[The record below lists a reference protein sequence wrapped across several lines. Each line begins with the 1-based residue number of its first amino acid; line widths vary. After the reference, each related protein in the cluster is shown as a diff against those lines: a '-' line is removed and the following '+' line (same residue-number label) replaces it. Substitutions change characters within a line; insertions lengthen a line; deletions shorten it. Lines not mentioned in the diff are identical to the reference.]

1 MSYLAFEKSK
11 LINLEQSLF
20 KEILR
25 TNRAGSYS
33 SSSIVGCHT
42 RKYHGLLVCPIP
54 AFDMTRHVLVSSIDA
69 SIVQHEKEFNL
80 GIRKYHASHYEPKG
94 HKYIR
99 ELDFDIIPRKLY
111 RVGGVILSVEEVL
124 VAKEEQVLVRYTLLE
139 GHSKTTLKLKPFL
152 ANRSVHELTCQN
164 LHANTKYQKIQNGI
178 SIQMYPTLPR
188 LSIQLSKENE
198 FVAVPDWF
206 RGIEYFKEEK
216 RGYDFKED
224 LYVPGYFEV
233 EIKTG
238 ESVIVSAS
246 TKEQKSGGFKAK
258 FNKEVKSRIPRDGMY
273 NNLLNA
279 ASQFFVHKGKATTM
293 VAGYHWYKKRLRDTL
308 ISAPLLTEALDDAA
322 LFNKVLASAA
332 KEIKDILHEKTSSTI
347 KEVDTPLW
355 FFWTLQQCWGTSCL
369 KDCWKQYKDVL
380 ISIIEAY
387 KSNRYS
393 NVGMHSNGLLYAHD
407 EQQPLTWMNGVCDG
421 KPVTPRNGMCVEVNA
436 LWYNALCLTI
446 ELANTSN
453 DHHLVAE
460 LEPLAQQIKE
470 SFIATFWYDEEK
482 YLYDYVDGKT
492 KDMSIRPNQVFT
504 TAFEYSPLSNEQ
516 KKHVIDITKSQLITP
531 KGLRT
536 LSPQDPKYKGITD
549 GFAIYAN

>member
-1 MSYLAFEKSK
+1 
-11 LINLEQSLF
+11 
-20 KEILR
+20 
-25 TNRAGSYS
+25 
-33 SSSIVGCHT
+33 
-42 RKYHGLLVCPIP
+42 
-54 AFDMTRHVLVSSIDA
+54 
-69 SIVQHEKEFNL
+69 
-80 GIRKYHASHYEPKG
+80 
-94 HKYIR
+94 
-99 ELDFDIIPRKLY
+99 
-111 RVGGVILSVEEVL
+111 
-124 VAKEEQVLVRYTLLE
+124 
-139 GHSKTTLKLKPFL
+139 
-152 ANRSVHELTCQN
+152 
-164 LHANTKYQKIQNGI
+164 
-178 SIQMYPTLPR
+178 
-188 LSIQLSKENE
+188 
-198 FVAVPDWF
+198 
-206 RGIEYFKEEK
+206 
-216 RGYDFKED
+216 
-224 LYVPGYFEV
+224 
-233 EIKTG
+233 
-238 ESVIVSAS
+238 
-246 TKEQKSGGFKAK
+246 
-258 FNKEVKSRIPRDGMY
+258 
-273 NNLLNA
+273 
-279 ASQFFVHKGKATTM
+279 M

-549 GFAIYAN
+549 GFANIRELGIHQGAVWPWLASFYAEGYLKLHKEGGVSHIKRLADNFEDEMVNHCVGTLSEYYDGNPPHMGKGAISMAWNVAGVLKILKLIEKYS